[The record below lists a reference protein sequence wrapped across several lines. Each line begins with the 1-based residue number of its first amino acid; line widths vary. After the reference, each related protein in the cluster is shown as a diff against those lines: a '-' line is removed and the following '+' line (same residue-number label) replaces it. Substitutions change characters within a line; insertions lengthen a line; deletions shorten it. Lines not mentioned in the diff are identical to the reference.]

1 MLIPWKA
8 TLLGDK
14 LPWAIEL
21 QASWQLLE
29 VEILF
34 FIWNKRYDALF
45 NNVHSSRSFNLY
57 DFDNSLTREFVHAD
71 LFICKSRNG

>member
-1 MLIPWKA
+1 MPIPQKE

-34 FIWNKRYDALF
+34 FIWNKQYDALF
-45 NNVHSSRSFNLY
+45 NDVHSSRSFNLY
-57 DFDNSLTREFVHAD
+57 DCDNSLICEFVHAD
-71 LFICKSRNG
+71 LFICKSQNG